1 MSDTRKSALEFPCQF
16 PVKAIGRDTDEF
28 EAIVTEIIRRHVPDL
43 SDDAVT
49 TRSSAGGKYLSVTA
63 TFIAESQEQLD
74 AMYYELSSHEQ
85 VLMVL

>member
-1 MSDTRKSALEFPCQF
+1 MSDTRKSALEFPCRF

-49 TRSSAGGKYLSVTA
+49 TRSSSGGKYLSVTA

>member
-1 MSDTRKSALEFPCQF
+1 MNDTRKSALEFPCQF
-16 PVKAIGRDTDEF
+16 PVKAIGRDNDEF

-49 TRSSAGGKYLSVTA
+49 TRSSSGGKYLSVTA

>member
-1 MSDTRKSALEFPCQF
+1 MNDTRKSALEFPCRF

-49 TRSSAGGKYLSVTA
+49 TRSSSGGKYLSVTA

>member
-49 TRSSAGGKYLSVTA
+49 TRSSSGGKYLSVTA